1 MSRYTV
7 AWISWILV
15 FLVFEGMAIIDRR
28 PGDTFTEH
36 FRRWLKLTTLTAVN
50 RKNLIQLW
58 VTRMVIILFG
68 AWLTVHMAFGWFGGG
83 EGFLG

>member
-1 MSRYTV
+1 MSKYTA
-7 AWISWILV
+7 AWVLWILV
-15 FLVFEGMAIIDRR
+15 FLVFEGMALADRAL
-28 PGDTFTEH
+28 GDTFTEH
-36 FRRWLKLTTLTAVN
+36 FRKWLKLTTPTVVN